1 MNHYLEM
8 SHEEGGSAEP
18 DWLTIIA
25 VQYFQTVPL
34 RCFVW
39 PQNLPYKLDVPIQD
53 AILRTTVQSELGKR
67 YSPEASYS
75 LRFLKAILEK
85 VDATG
90 EEHSEVL
97 LEAYLVLLS
106 SASGDK
112 LTGDLSRACYKSYP
126 LPTKISSTVYLTL
139 HEEPLKISQGTTGL
153 CTWEAALRFAEYLVY
168 AAPEVI
174 QGRRILELGAGAGL
188 LGLVCLY
195 MGASTVELTDADE
208 GVLERLKE
216 NVDINSQAIIDRIA
230 RDFEGL
236 QNNPPNISVSKLDW
250 ESVEFDDIASRNAE
264 VIVCADVVY
273 DPILIPPLTSV
284 LGSLLRTPCHV
295 HNTGF
300 REGWVA
306 LTMRQEQ
313 TYQEFLRALARNRI
327 RYERVRLDCVPELFY
342 HEDNV
347 GEVALLHLTVADS

>member
-1 MNHYLEM
+1 M
-8 SHEEGGSAEP
+8 SHDEDGSAEH

-34 RCFVW
+34 RSFDW
-39 PQNLPYKLDVPIQD
+39 PQNILHKLDVSTQD
-53 AILRTTVQSELGKR
+53 AILRETVQSELGKS
-67 YSPEASYS
+67 YPPEASYS

-90 EEHSEVL
+90 EEHSEAL
-97 LEAYLVLLS
+97 LQAYLELLS
-106 SASGDK
+106 NASGDK

-126 LPTKISSTVYLTL
+126 LPTKTSSTVYLTL

-153 CTWEAALRFAEYLVY
+153 CTWEAALRFAEYLLN

-195 MGASTVELTDADE
+195 MGASSVELTDVDE

-216 NVDINSQAIIDRIA
+216 NVDLNSQMIIDRMA
-230 RDFEGL
+230 RDFGGH
-236 QNNPPNISVSKLDW
+236 QSNPPNIRVSKLDW
-250 ESVEFDDIASRNAE
+250 ESVDFDDIASRNAE
-264 VIVCADVVY
+264 IIVCADVVY

-284 LGSLLRTPCHV
+284 LGSLLRTPH
-295 HNTGF
+295 HGHPTGF

-313 TYQEFLRALARNRI
+313 TYKEFLSALTRNRI
-327 RYERVRLDCVPELFY
+327 RYERIRLDRVPRLFY